1 MRTRSLTRRRRLREV
16 LWLGL
21 SVFWALSAGA
31 QERATPAESPE
42 DFAETTFTDIIDV
55 RVVEVEV
62 VVTDKKGNRAAGLG
76 PEDFRLLVDGVP
88 TPVEYFSEVRA
99 DALVTTEDDSSG
111 APEPSADSG
120 VEPAVWEDPGRSYLV
135 FLDDYFTDRR
145 YRHRL
150 LKNLDKSVEALR
162 PVDRMAVVRFEGYGL
177 EVLAPWTS
185 SKDELRD
192 ALDEARKRTP
202 RELTRQTLAG
212 VSANPV
218 TRSQILARQIEEVAN
233 AMAVAM
239 RSFADVPG
247 RKLLLPVT
255 EGWPFDPT
263 LDLSGPGVAAEETRS
278 LQAGPGSETG
288 LPGDLSSEQDAR
300 TRPLAGSLNPNPNE
314 GQLGTLPTLGEVVEL
329 RNVNLLYPMIDHA
342 NLLGFTI
349 YPMHVGTLEIGGGG
363 ELERSSLW
371 ILARETGGRIATEGA
386 AATLPLEPVVDDT
399 GSYYVLGFSPQRVW
413 DDQRHRVE
421 VELHRDGLEARHR
434 RNFLDLSRAA
444 RREMEVEEALLR
456 GEGGDLD
463 VAVGKWRGR
472 QVPVTLRIPMD
483 WVTMVPEGDHYACK
497 LELRVATVDERGG
510 RSEVSTLP
518 INIQGPEPPPGSY
531 ATWEARLELRK
542 IEQRVVLY
550 LYDTLSGESKVA
562 GLELS
567 P

>member
-1 MRTRSLTRRRRLREV
+1 MQTRSLTRRLRLREA

-62 VVTDKKGNRAAGLG
+62 VVTDKKGNRASGLG
-76 PEDFRLLVDGVP
+76 AEDFRLLVDGQP
-88 TPVEYFSEVRA
+88 TAVEYFSEVRG
-99 DALVTTEDDSSG
+99 DALVTAEEDSPG
-111 APEPSADSG
+111 GPEGPGNNG

-150 LKNLDKSVEALR
+150 LKNLDKNVEALR

-185 SKDELRD
+185 SKDDLRD

-202 RELTRQTLAG
+202 RELIRQTLAG

-263 LDLSGPGVAAEETRS
+263 LDLSGPGVTAEETRS
-278 LQAGPGSETG
+278 LQAGPGAETG
-288 LPGDLSSEQDAR
+288 LPGVGTQQDAR
-300 TRPLAGSLNPNPNE
+300 TRPLVGSLNPNPNE
-314 GQLGTLPTLGEVVEL
+314 GQLGTLPTLGEVLQL

-342 NLLGFTI
+342 NLLGYTI

-421 VELHRDGLEARHR
+421 VELQRDGLEARHR

-531 ATWEARLELRK
+531 ATYEARLELRK

>member
-62 VVTDKKGNRAAGLG
+62 VVTDKKGNRATGLG
-76 PEDFRLLVDGVP
+76 AEDFRLLVDGVP
-88 TPVEYFSEVRA
+88 TPVEYFSEVRT
-99 DALVTTEDDSSG
+99 DALVTAEDDSSG
-111 APEPSADSG
+111 APEPSADNG

-150 LKNLDKSVEALR
+150 LKNLDKNVEALR

-192 ALDEARKRTP
+192 ALDEARRRTP

-263 LDLSGPGVAAEETRS
+263 LDLSGPGVTAEETRS
-278 LQAGPGSETG
+278 LQAGPGAETG
-288 LPGDLSSEQDAR
+288 LPGVDTQQDAR

-314 GQLGTLPTLGEVVEL
+314 GQLGSLPTLGEVVEL

-342 NLLGFTI
+342 NLLGYTI

-371 ILARETGGRIATEGA
+371 ILARETGGRITTEGA

-421 VELHRDGLEARHR
+421 VELQRDGLEARHR

-531 ATWEARLELRK
+531 ATYEARLELRK

-562 GLELS
+562 GLELN